1 MVSVDVEE
9 FLARARDGLREGAVG
24 APDPTALVMAVALG
38 DEGEFLAEDPYVDW
52 ARPLRATVART
63 RRELLRALAGVAEA
77 DGDGAGAVRWWS
89 RLVELDPDDRSARR
103 ALRAALAAEGR
114 HGELAELDGEP
125 DDIGGRPPG

>member
-1 MVSVDVEE
+1 
-9 FLARARDGLREGAVG
+9 
-24 APDPTALVMAVALG
+24 
-38 DEGEFLAEDPYVDW
+38 
-52 ARPLRATVART
+52 VART